1 MFVKVTGASLVRDI
15 NSMGISNIDTE
26 SRNEYYTKL
35 RLINNQK
42 ESLNKVNEEIS
53 ELRNEMGEIK
63 ELLAKLV
70 SRQ

>member
-1 MFVKVTGASLVRDI
+1 MFVKVNGASLVRDI